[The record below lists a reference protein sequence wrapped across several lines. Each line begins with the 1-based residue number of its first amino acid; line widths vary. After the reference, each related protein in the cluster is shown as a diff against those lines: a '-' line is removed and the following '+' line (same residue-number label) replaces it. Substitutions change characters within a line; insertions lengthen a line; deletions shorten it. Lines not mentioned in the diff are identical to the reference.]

1 MVEQP
6 VQPDNSPDLTRTEEL
21 SIAHL
26 KAALKKPTFHV
37 NVRRDR
43 IVVTTFDNLSREVL
57 IQWVDYVR
65 AQDGKM
71 RAPVRI
77 LFDFRGAGA
86 PSRFVFDRLPGILAE
101 LHLPDDTRC
110 GFLFDDG
117 TIARFTRRALTQLPS
132 NIGVTRDFLNLGPAI
147 KWLREGVELPP
158 DIDELEKK

>member
-37 NVRRDR
+37 QVRRDR
-43 IVVTTFDNLSREVL
+43 IIVTTFDNLSREVL
-57 IQWVDYVR
+57 IQWVDYIR
-65 AQDGKM
+65 SQDGKM
-71 RAPVRI
+71 KPPLRI

-86 PSRFVFDRLPGILAE
+86 PSRFISDRLPNILAE
-101 LHLPDDTRC
+101 LHLPEDTRC

-117 TIARFTRRALTQLPS
+117 TIARFTRRALMLVPQS
-132 NIGVTRDFLNLGPAI
+132 IGITKDFLNLGPAI

-158 DIDELEKK
+158 NIDEQDG